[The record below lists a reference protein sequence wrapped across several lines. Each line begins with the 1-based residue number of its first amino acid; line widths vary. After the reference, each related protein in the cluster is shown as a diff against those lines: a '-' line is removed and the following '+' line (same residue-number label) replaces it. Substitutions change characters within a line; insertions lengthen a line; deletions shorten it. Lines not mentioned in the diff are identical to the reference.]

1 MIVLSEKQVQ
11 YIHDDLLRNGIEMDD
26 LRMSLVDHICC
37 VIEEEMTE
45 DDRFEEFYAR
55 IIPRFYHRNL
65 EEIQEETK
73 LVLTFKNYYAMKN
86 VMIRS
91 GAFTAICFTA
101 GILFKLMHWP
111 GAAALQLA
119 SITVFSFLFLPILFL
134 FKTKEVD
141 LRSQKIIIGIATIFC
156 FLFGISTLFKLMH
169 WPYANVLWLSCLGIL
184 LFVFLPLF
192 FFTGIRNAETKVNT
206 IISSIL
212 ILVAGGMLFALTAL
226 HNTKWADESQMLS
239 NRRVL
244 QTLSFAEQLNAKRNS
259 TGDSELMKKCESLSK
274 QIEALKKKLIQSL
287 PKEHRNLSET
297 AICRIYGSDLNQAD
311 KVLFTNAKQPKR
323 ALIEIKDG
331 LNEITSLLKKHNI
344 DAVELFN
351 TADAYPLDVKDS
363 ELMTWET
370 LNFSY
375 TSFSLVLQNLNMLKL
390 QVQLVELAVEKD
402 NRQRTAAL

>member
-11 YIHDDLLRNGIEMDD
+11 FIHDDLLRNGIEMED

-45 DDRFEEFYAR
+45 DDQFEEFYAR

-91 GAFTAICFTA
+91 AAFTAICFSTGA
-101 GILFKLMHWP
+101 LFKLMHWP
-111 GAAALQLA
+111 GAAFLILS
-119 SITVFSFLFLPILFL
+119 SILVFSFLFLPILFL
-134 FKTKEVD
+134 FKTREVN
-141 LRSQKIIIGIATIFC
+141 LRSQKSIIGVATVFG
-156 FLFGISTLFKLMH
+156 FLFSMSTLFKLMH

-226 HNTKWADESQMLS
+226 RNSKWSDETQSLS
-239 NRRVL
+239 NQRVIATVAFAGEL
-244 QTLSFAEQLNAKRNS
+244 TTSDSTLKETLLTNKCNAV
-259 TGDSELMKKCESLSK
+259 CA
-274 QIEALKKKLIQSL
+274 QIDALKKALIQSL
-287 PKEHRNLSET
+287 PKEHRGLSE
-297 AICRIYGSDLNQAD
+297 AKICRIYGSDVDQSD
-311 KVLFTNAKQPKR
+311 IVLFTHAQQPVQ
-323 ALIEIKDG
+323 ALIAIKKG
-331 LNEITSLLKKHNI
+331 LNEISILAKEAKV
-344 DAVELFN
+344 DAEKLFN
-351 TADAYPLDVKDS
+351 TADGYRFNDKTGPI
-363 ELMTWET
+363 EPWEK
-370 LNFSY
+370 LNFMY
-375 TSFSLVLQNLNMLKL
+375 TSFSVVLQNLNMLKL
-390 QVQLVELAVEKD
+390 QVQLVELALSK
-402 NRQRTAAL
+402 

>member
-11 YIHDDLLRNGIEMDD
+11 FIHDDLLRNGIEMED

-91 GAFTAICFTA
+91 AAFTAICFSTGA
-101 GILFKLMHWP
+101 LFKLMHWP
-111 GAAALQLA
+111 GAAFLILS
-119 SITVFSFLFLPILFL
+119 SILVFSFLFLPILFL
-134 FKTKEVD
+134 FKTREVN
-141 LRSQKIIIGIATIFC
+141 LRSQKSIIGVATVFG
-156 FLFGISTLFKLMH
+156 FLFSMSTLFKLMH
-169 WPYANVLWLSCLGIL
+169 WPYANILWLSCLGIL

-226 HNTKWADESQMLS
+226 RNSKWSDETQSLS
-239 NRRVL
+239 NERVL
-244 QTLSFAEQLNAKRNS
+244 ATVSFAEQLNTSKGAKGNS
-259 TGDSELMKKCESLSK
+259 ETKNKCEALSI
-274 QIEALKKKLIQSL
+274 QIDALKKKLIQSL

-297 AICRIYGSDLNQAD
+297 EICRIYGSDLNQSD
-311 KVLFTNAKQPKR
+311 KVLFTNAQQPKR

-331 LNEITSLLKKHNI
+331 LNEIASLLKKQNL
-344 DAVELFN
+344 DVLELFN
-351 TADAYPLDVKDS
+351 TADAFPLDDKNS
-363 ELMTWET
+363 ELMSWEN
-370 LNFSY
+370 LNFSN
-375 TSFSLVLQNLNMLKL
+375 TSFSLVLQNLNMIKL
-390 QVQLVELAVEKD
+390 QIQLVELSVEKD

>member
-1 MIVLSEKQVQ
+1 MIALSEKQVQ
-11 YIHDDLLRNGIEMDD
+11 FIHDDLLRNGIELED

-45 DDRFEEFYAR
+45 DDRFEDFYAR

-91 GAFTAICFTA
+91 GAFTAICFTT

-119 SITVFSFLFLPILFL
+119 SIAVFSFLFLPILFL
-134 FKTKEVD
+134 FKTREVD
-141 LRSQKIIIGIATIFC
+141 LRSQKITIGVATIFC

-169 WPYANVLWLSCLGIL
+169 WPYANVLWLTCLGIL

-192 FFTGIRNAETKVNT
+192 FFTGIRNTETKVNT

-226 HNTKWADESQMLS
+226 RNSKWTDETQSLS
-239 NRRVL
+239 NQRVL
-244 QTLSFAEQLNAKRNS
+244 ATVAFAEELTTTDS
-259 TGDSELMKKCESLSK
+259 TLKASLLANKCNEVCA
-274 QIEALKKKLIQSL
+274 QIDALKKALIQSL
-287 PKEHRNLSET
+287 PKEHRNLSE
-297 AICRIYGSDLNQAD
+297 AKICRIYGSNMDQSD
-311 KVLFTNAKQPKR
+311 KVLFSKSQQPVQELT
-323 ALIEIKDG
+323 AIKKG
-331 LNEITSLLKKHNI
+331 LNEISLLAKEANV
-344 DAVELFN
+344 DAEKLFN
-351 TADAYPLDVKDS
+351 TADGHRFNDKTGPI
-363 ELMTWET
+363 EPWET
-370 LNFSY
+370 LNFMY
-375 TSFSLVLQNLNMLKL
+375 TSFSVVLQNLNVLKL
-390 QVQLVELAVEKD
+390 QIELVELSVE
-402 NRQRTAAL
+402 

>member
-11 YIHDDLLRNGIEMDD
+11 FIHDDLLRNGIEMED
-26 LRMSLVDHICC
+26 LRLSLIDHICC
-37 VIEEEMTE
+37 VLENEMTE
-45 DDRFEEFYAR
+45 DDQFEVFYSR

-119 SITVFSFLFLPILFL
+119 SIAVFSFLFLPILFL

-141 LRSQKIIIGIATIFC
+141 LRSQKIIIGIATVFC
-156 FLFGISTLFKLMH
+156 FMFGMSTLFKLMH
-169 WPYANVLWLSCLGIL
+169 WPFANILWLSCLGIL

-212 ILVAGGMLFALTAL
+212 ILVAGGMLFSLTAL
-226 HNTKWADESQMLS
+226 RNSKWTDETQSLS
-239 NRRVL
+239 NQRVIATVAFAGEL
-244 QTLSFAEQLNAKRNS
+244 TTSDSTLKETLLTNKCNAV
-259 TGDSELMKKCESLSK
+259 CA
-274 QIEALKKKLIQSL
+274 QIDALKKALIQSL
-287 PKEHRNLSET
+287 PKEHRGLSE
-297 AICRIYGSDLNQAD
+297 AKICRIYGSDVDQSD
-311 KVLFTNAKQPKR
+311 IVLFTHAQQPVQ
-323 ALIEIKDG
+323 ALIAIKKG
-331 LNEITSLLKKHNI
+331 LNEISILAKEAKV
-344 DAVELFN
+344 DAEKLFN
-351 TADAYPLDVKDS
+351 TADGYRFNDKTGPI
-363 ELMTWET
+363 EPWEK
-370 LNFSY
+370 LNFMY
-375 TSFSLVLQNLNMLKL
+375 TSFSVVLQNLNMLKL
-390 QVQLVELAVEKD
+390 QIRLVELAKE
-402 NRQRTAAL
+402 

>member
-1 MIVLSEKQVQ
+1 MIALSEKQVQ
-11 YIHDDLLRNGIEMDD
+11 FIHDDLLRNGIEMED
-26 LRMSLVDHICC
+26 LRLSLVDHICC

-45 DDRFEEFYAR
+45 DDRFDEFYAR
-55 IIPRFYHRNL
+55 MIPRFYHRNL
-65 EEIQEETK
+65 KEIQEETK

-119 SITVFSFLFLPILFL
+119 SIAVFSFLFLPILFL

-169 WPYANVLWLSCLGIL
+169 WPYANVLWLSCLSIL

-226 HNTKWADESQMLS
+226 RNSKWSDETQSLS
-239 NRRVL
+239 NERVL
-244 QTLSFAEQLNAKRNS
+244 ATVAFAGELTNSDRTLKETLLTNKCNAV
-259 TGDSELMKKCESLSK
+259 CA
-274 QIEALKKKLIQSL
+274 QIDALKKALIESL
-287 PKEHRNLSET
+287 PKEHRGLSE
-297 AICRIYGSDLNQAD
+297 AKICRIYGSNLDQSD
-311 KVLFTNAKQPKR
+311 KVLFTNAQQPVKE
-323 ALIEIKDG
+323 LIAIKKG
-331 LNEITSLLKKHNI
+331 LNEISLLAKEANV
-344 DAVELFN
+344 DAEELFN
-351 TADAYPLDVKDS
+351 TADAFPLDDKNS
-363 ELMTWET
+363 ELMSWEN

-375 TSFSLVLQNLNMLKL
+375 TSFSLVLQNLNMIKL
-390 QVQLVELAVEKD
+390 QVQLVELA
-402 NRQRTAAL
+402 L

>member
-244 QTLSFAEQLNAKRNS
+244 QTLSFAEQLNAKRNA

-274 QIEALKKKLIQSL
+274 QIETLKKKLIQSL

-311 KVLFTNAKQPKR
+311 KVLFTNAQQPKR

>member
-1 MIVLSEKQVQ
+1 MIALSEKQVQ
-11 YIHDDLLRNGIEMDD
+11 FIHDDLLRNGIDMED
-26 LRMSLVDHICC
+26 LRVSLVDHICC

-45 DDRFEEFYAR
+45 DDQFDEFYTR
-55 IIPRFYHRNL
+55 IIPRFYRRNL

-91 GAFTAICFTA
+91 AAFTAICFTA

-119 SITVFSFLFLPILFL
+119 SIAVFSFLFLPILFL

-141 LRSQKIIIGIATIFC
+141 LRSQKLTIGIATIFC

-169 WPYANVLWLSCLGIL
+169 WPYANILWLSCLSIL

-192 FFTGIRNAETKVNT
+192 FFTGIRNTETKVNT

-226 HNTKWADESQMLS
+226 HNTKWEDESQMLS

-311 KVLFTNAKQPKR
+311 KVLFTNAQQPKR

-331 LNEITSLLKKHNI
+331 LNEITSLLKKHSI

-370 LNFSY
+370 LNFSH

>member
-274 QIEALKKKLIQSL
+274 QIETLKKKLIQSL

-331 LNEITSLLKKHNI
+331 LYEITSLLKKHNI

>member
-274 QIEALKKKLIQSL
+274 QIETLKKKLIQSL

-311 KVLFTNAKQPKR
+311 KVLFTNAQQPKR

>member
-1 MIVLSEKQVQ
+1 MIALSEKQVQ
-11 YIHDDLLRNGIEMDD
+11 FIHDDLLRNGIEMED
-26 LRMSLVDHICC
+26 LRLSLVDHICC

-45 DDRFEEFYAR
+45 DDRFDEFYAR
-55 IIPRFYHRNL
+55 MIPRFYHRNL
-65 EEIQEETK
+65 KEIQEETK

-119 SITVFSFLFLPILFL
+119 SIAVFSFLFLPILFL

-169 WPYANVLWLSCLGIL
+169 WPYANVLWLSCLSIL

-226 HNTKWADESQMLS
+226 RNSKWSDETQSLS
-239 NRRVL
+239 NERVL
-244 QTLSFAEQLNAKRNS
+244 ATVAFAGELTTSDRTLKETLLTNKCNAI
-259 TGDSELMKKCESLSK
+259 CA
-274 QIEALKKKLIQSL
+274 QIDALKKALIESL
-287 PKEHRNLSET
+287 PKEHRGLSE
-297 AICRIYGSDLNQAD
+297 AKICRIYGSNLDQSD
-311 KVLFTNAKQPKR
+311 KVLFTNAQQPVKELT
-323 ALIEIKDG
+323 AIKKG
-331 LNEITSLLKKHNI
+331 LNEISLLAKEANV
-344 DAVELFN
+344 DAEELFN
-351 TADAYPLDVKDS
+351 TADAFPLDDKNS
-363 ELMTWET
+363 ELMSWEN

-375 TSFSLVLQNLNMLKL
+375 TSFSLVLQNLNMIKL
-390 QVQLVELAVEKD
+390 QVQLVELA
-402 NRQRTAAL
+402 L